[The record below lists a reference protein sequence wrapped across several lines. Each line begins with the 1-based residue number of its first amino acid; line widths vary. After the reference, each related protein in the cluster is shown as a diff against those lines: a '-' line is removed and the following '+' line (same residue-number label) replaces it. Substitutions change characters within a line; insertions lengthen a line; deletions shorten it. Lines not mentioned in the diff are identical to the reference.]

1 MSIENIIGKG
11 IRGALGVVT
20 GGLSESVIG
29 IVEGALGADVDKLPP
44 EARLRLEA
52 ELAREITKREMA
64 GHTASLEAERALTQR
79 IGELEGT
86 AKDLQAMPVLGP
98 VMLFL
103 RGSQRP
109 VWGFGTLYLD
119 YMVFSQ
125 EWPLP
130 PDSAVES
137 AFYAVNFLVAGFLF
151 GERAMKNVMPQLT
164 RVLAARNAGG

>member
-1 MSIENIIGKG
+1 MSIENLIGKG

-29 IVEGALGADVDKLPP
+29 IVEGALGPDADKMPP

-86 AKDLQAMPVLGP
+86 AKDLKAMPVLGP

-103 RGSQRP
+103 RGCQRP
-109 VWGFGTLYLD
+109 VWGFGTLFMD

-137 AFYAVNFLVAGFLF
+137 AFFAINILVAGFLF
-151 GERAMKNVMPQLT
+151 GERAMKNVMPYLT
-164 RVLAARNAGG
+164 RAMAARSNVG